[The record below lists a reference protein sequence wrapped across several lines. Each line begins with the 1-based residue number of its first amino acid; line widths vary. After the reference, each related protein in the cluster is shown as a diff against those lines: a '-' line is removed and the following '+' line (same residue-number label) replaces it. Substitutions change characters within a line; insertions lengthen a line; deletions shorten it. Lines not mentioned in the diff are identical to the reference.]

1 MDGAEDSS
9 TQTPSLFSDSLEKY
23 LEQYM
28 DMGLSEWQF
37 WDMTIAELENYARS
51 YERVQKRKAQEQA
64 LADYQLANLIG
75 YSVARIYSK
84 DLKYPEIYDV
94 YPAFFDKEA
103 ILEARQKEKDKET
116 FDWLKQFAESFN
128 KSNDKEVKEIA
139 NE

>member
-1 MDGAEDSS
+1 MDGAEESP
-9 TQTPSLFSDSLEKY
+9 QTPLLFTDSLEKY
-23 LEQYM
+23 LEQYL

-37 WDMTIAELENYARS
+37 WDMTIAELDNYARS
-51 YERVQKRKAQEQA
+51 YERVQKRKAQEKA
-64 LADYQLANLIG
+64 YADYQLANLIG

-116 FDWLKQFAESFN
+116 FNWLKQFAESFN